1 MKKLIF
7 MAALMVAGCA
17 GEAEK
22 AEQEYRLVEKHAVD
36 HTELCEPARK
46 AASAYLRAGDEK
58 RYEHWNLMVSVHC
71 T

>member
-7 MAALMVAGCA
+7 MVALMVTGCA
-17 GEAEK
+17 SEGERAE
-22 AEQEYRLVEKHAVD
+22 EEYRLAEKHAVD
-36 HTELCEPARK
+36 HTELCKPAQK